1 MPIPIDPEFPTE
13 PSRPADLA
21 ITATLDPRLLLSRLP
36 LADAVLAIAAQI
48 LHRDSLDSIFREH
61 RGRCF
66 EHLLSFEAFVS
77 LIGDALLEHRGSG
90 RQCFQRA
97 QERGELPTSIEA
109 VYGKLR
115 RVPVPLSLGF
125 LEQNSARLRELL
137 PSAAPAWTAPAC
149 LDGLNPIVLD
159 GKTLK
164 KVAKRLKA
172 ARGALGKVSGG
183 KLLVAMDPGSGLVLA
198 MAADPD
204 GEANEARLVPELLP
218 RLAGLVP
225 GRQLWIADRQFGDPV
240 QIARFLEQEGDHVVV
255 RYDGRTTFHVDPG
268 RAAPEGR
275 DAKGRAVIQ
284 DWGWLGAGSNKR
296 RRYVRRIA
304 LIRPGEE
311 SIILVTDLLE
321 EADYPAADLLEV
333 YLARW
338 GIERVFQQITEVF
351 ALGRLIGG
359 TPQATIFQAA
369 FCLLLYN
376 MIQAVRAWIAEAG
389 PEGCRP
395 EDLSGEQI
403 FYDMQRQLIVMSELV
418 GRTTLAAA
426 YRPLSPT
433 ELRDWLGVRLAGVW
447 TARWKKAANRK
458 QRGRKPEVG
467 PCHGA
472 HNSVHRLIEQHKAR
486 TKPP

>member
-1 MPIPIDPEFPTE
+1 MPIPIDYESPTE
-13 PSRPADLA
+13 PPRSADLA
-21 ITATLDPRLLLSRLP
+21 ITAALDPRLVLSRLP
-36 LADAVLAIAAQI
+36 LADAVLAIAAQV

-61 RGRCF
+61 RGRSF
-66 EHLLSFEAFVS
+66 EHLLSFEAFVG

-90 RQCFQRA
+90 RQSFQRA

-125 LEQNSARLRELL
+125 LEQNSAQLRELL
-137 PSAAPAWTAPAC
+137 PGAAPAWTAPAC

-159 GKTLK
+159 GKALK

-172 ARGALGKVSGG
+172 ARGASGKVSGG
-183 KLLVAMDPGSGLVLA
+183 KLLVAMDPGSGTVLT
-198 MAADPD
+198 MVADLD

-218 RLAGLVP
+218 RVAGPVP
-225 GRQLWIADRQFGDPV
+225 SHRLWIADRQFGDPV
-240 QIARFLEQEGDHVVV
+240 QIARFLEQEGDHVIV
-255 RYDGRTTFHVDPG
+255 RYDGRTTFHVDPT
-268 RAAPEGR
+268 RAALEGR

-311 SIILVTDLLE
+311 SIILLTDLLE
-321 EADYPAADLLEV
+321 AADYPGADLLEV

-351 ALGRLIGG
+351 ALGRLIGS

-376 MIQAVRAWIAEAG
+376 MIRAVRAFIAAAG
-389 PEGCRP
+389 PEGCRS

-403 FYDMQRQLIVMSELV
+403 FYDVRRQLIAVSELV
-418 GRTTLAAA
+418 GRTALAAA
-426 YRPLSPT
+426 YRPVSPE
-433 ELRDWLGVRLAGVW
+433 ELRDWLRGRLAGAW

-458 QRGRKPEVG
+458 PRGRKPEAG

-472 HNSVHRLIEQHKAR
+472 HNSVQRLIEQHKAR